1 MNRERRTT
9 RTPRRVASGLAL
21 VTAAAALS
29 VQGCTSSPASS
40 ASTDA
45 ASSSAVG
52 TSSSAVPT
60 LAAADARAA
69 YAKYLTASDEAALT
83 GRDSAVLPLISG
95 AASDTL
101 EVQYALL
108 GHDRIRPPYARYTYG
123 TPTFY
128 LTEPSAPSQP
138 QYFVVS
144 VERTRVVGGPEAPSV
159 QDVAAGVQFPASGR
173 VLMLFEK
180 SASGGSWQ
188 LVSVSQLAPGQA
200 VPAFATDN
208 HGYVLRKNMTSPGG
222 TELVRPALAPPLQAS
237 VVDDGPA
244 SAASQV
250 VAAGPLTTGLY
261 QVASTSARDISAPH
275 GDIYQWLLEG
285 SSYGRLAL
293 QTADGGALVL
303 YAMYFNTTVETPSAL
318 NQDIPV
324 LKGPPISVP
333 SYVQPLLE
341 PGQTA
346 PRRRLQT
353 QDILTFAAI
362 DPPAS
367 ATGAKIQVIAIG
379 GGLYDASAS

>member
-1 MNRERRTT
+1 MT

-21 VTAAAALS
+21 VAAAAVLS

-40 ASTDA
+40 ANV
-45 ASSSAVG
+45 ASSSSGGA
-52 TSSSAVPT
+52 SSGALPT
-60 LAAADARAA
+60 LTVADARAA
-69 YAKYLTASDEAALT
+69 YAKYLAASDEAALT
-83 GRDSAVLPLISG
+83 GRDSLVLPLISG

-101 EVQYALL
+101 QVRYALL
-108 GHDRIRPPYARYTYG
+108 RHDHIRPPYARYAYG
-123 TPTFY
+123 TPAFY
-128 LTEPSAPSQP
+128 LTGPSAGSQP

-144 VERTRVVGGPEAPSV
+144 VERTRVAGGPEAPSA
-159 QDVAAGVQFPASGR
+159 QDVAAGVQFPATGR

-188 LVSVSQLAPGQA
+188 MVSASQFAPGQS
-200 VPAFATDN
+200 VPALATDS
-208 HGYVLRKNMTSPGG
+208 HGYVLPKSMTSPGG
-222 TELVRPALAPPLQAS
+222 TELVRPALAPPLQAT

-318 NQDIPV
+318 NQDIPI
-324 LKGPPISVP
+324 LHGPPISVP
-333 SYVQPLLE
+333 SYVQPLLR

-346 PRRRLQT
+346 PRKRLQV

-367 ATGAKIQVIAIG
+367 AKGARIQVIAIG
-379 GGLYDASAS
+379 GGLYEATAS

>member
-1 MNRERRTT
+1 M
-9 RTPRRVASGLAL
+9 
-21 VTAAAALS
+21 S

-40 ASTDA
+40 ASA
-45 ASSSAVG
+45 NIASPSSGG
-52 TSSSAVPT
+52 TSSSALPPLT
-60 LAAADARAA
+60 AADARAA
-69 YAKYLTASDEAALT
+69 YGKYLAASDEAALA
-83 GRDSAVLPLISG
+83 GRDPLVLPLTSG
-95 AASDTL
+95 AAADTL
-101 EVQYALL
+101 RVQYALL
-108 GHDRIRPPYARYTYG
+108 AHARIRPPYARYAYG

-128 LTEPSAPSQP
+128 LIESSAASQS
-138 QYFVVS
+138 QDFVVS
-144 VERTRVVGGPEAPSV
+144 VERTRVAGGPEAPSV

-173 VLMLFEK
+173 VLLLFEK
-180 SASGGSWQ
+180 SAAGGSWRM
-188 LVSVSQLAPGQA
+188 VSVSQFAPGQS
-200 VPAFATDN
+200 VPALATDS
-208 HGYVLRKNMTSPGG
+208 HGYVLRTSMTSPGG
-222 TELVRPALAPPLQAS
+222 TELARPGLAPALQAT

-318 NQDIPV
+318 NQDIPI

-333 SYVQPLLE
+333 SYVQPLLR

-346 PRRRLQT
+346 PRTRLQT

-367 ATGAKIQVIAIG
+367 AKGAKIQVIAIG
-379 GGLYDASAS
+379 GGLSEATAS